1 MYESYSE
8 DFFRIDLFQLDEKEN
23 KWVRLM
29 DFDEKENEWVKLRD
43 IGDRVLFLGIGR
55 SFSAYAS
62 ELSLPKGNCVVFID
76 DSVLCIGNVS
86 DGNYVFHLDQDKLSP
101 ISEYPEYLNLFY
113 PPEWILKR

>member
-29 DFDEKENEWVKLRD
+29 DFDERENEWVKLRD

-55 SFSAYAS
+55 SFSFRICFGAES
-62 ELSLPKGNCVVFID
+62 SQRKLCCV
-76 DSVLCIGNVS
+76 
-86 DGNYVFHLDQDKLSP
+86 H
-101 ISEYPEYLNLFY
+101 
-113 PPEWILKR
+113 